1 MATIDIVRKELE
13 RMRSSVKRE
22 AATENRKLTLSL
34 ALEMI
39 GEYVTQSKPLPE
51 GTNYTSYDEWKEDV
65 NKDIKGA
72 ESSLKTIA
80 ENKELIIALAAY
92 AEANG
97 GEEPAV

>member
-1 MATIDIVRKELE
+1 MATIDIVRKELKK
-13 RMRSSVKRE
+13 MRSSIKRE
-22 AATENRKLTLSL
+22 AATENRKFTLSL

-39 GEYVTQSKPLPE
+39 GVRIEQSKPLPE
-51 GTNYTSYDEWKEDV
+51 GTNYNSYDEWKEDI

-80 ENKELIIALAAY
+80 ENKDLVIALAAY